1 VSLPLWLLPV
11 VSALVSAGVLAWLL
25 GAGRERMAVDLPNE
39 RSLHTR
45 PVPRSGGLAV
55 MAGTLSALMLSE
67 LPERWVLLPA
77 LAVLVGISL
86 VDDFRN
92 LSAALRFAV
101 QGVVA
106 AALAALLLPE
116 RLGWPV
122 VVFAVPVMVWM
133 TNLFNFMD
141 GSDGLA
147 GGMATIGFATL
158 AAAAAIAGD
167 AAMAAFC
174 LAVVAASLVFLRANW
189 HPASIFMGDGGSV
202 PLGFAAAALGLI
214 GISRGLWPAWLP
226 VLAFSMFIV
235 DATVTL
241 ARRGLRGEKVW
252 QAHRTHYYQ
261 RMVRMG
267 LGHARVAKLCY
278 VAMAG
283 SGLSALLAVALFPRF
298 GWALLAVWLGI
309 YAVAA
314 RQIDLHWQRFAAQN
328 PESAR

>member
-1 VSLPLWLLPV
+1 MTIPLWLAPP
-11 VSALVSAGVLAWLL
+11 VSALVSALVLAWLL
-25 GAGRERMAVDLPNE
+25 GGGRERMAIDLPNE

-45 PVPRSGGLAV
+45 PIPRSGGLAV
-55 MAGTLSALMLSE
+55 MAGTVCALLLID

-77 LAVLVGISL
+77 LAVLVAISL
-86 VDDFRN
+86 LDDFHN
-92 LSAALRFAV
+92 LSAALRLAIH
-101 QGVVA
+101 GLVA
-106 AALAALLLPE
+106 ATFAFLLLPE
-116 RLGWPV
+116 RLGLPV
-122 VVFAVPVMVWM
+122 AVLAVPVMVWM

-147 GGMATIGFATL
+147 GGMAAIGFGTL
-158 AAAAAIAGD
+158 AAAAAVAGD
-167 AAMAAFC
+167 EPMAAFSV
-174 LAVVAASLVFLRANW
+174 AIVAASLVFLRANW
-189 HPASIFMGDGGSV
+189 HPARIFMGDGGSV

-214 GISRGLWPAWLP
+214 GVSRGIWPAWLP

-241 ARRGLRGEKVW
+241 TRRGLRGEKVW